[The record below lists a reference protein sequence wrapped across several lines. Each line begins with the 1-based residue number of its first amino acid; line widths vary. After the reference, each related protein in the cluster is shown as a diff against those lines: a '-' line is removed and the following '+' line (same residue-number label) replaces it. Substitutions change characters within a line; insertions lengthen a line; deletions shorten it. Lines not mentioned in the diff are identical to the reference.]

1 METLNTM
8 EDFILE
14 NLEELQRLGYLSQ
27 NNQIDLKK
35 AKSWAKILSDLTLL
49 DLQLVFQH
57 IAEKGL
63 TADERGNTVYTLTPA
78 VFRRIYSDLQ
88 PKYKPFKA
96 LDKAVESII
105 NSSVIEHLKTRESPF
120 IHILSN
126 EPDNERA
133 YFGLKG
139 LYVLLKDDLAIQTI
153 DGIYKPNIDRLRQKS
168 YQLGSQTTDQFL
180 EQTRHYW
187 YEAETVSFLTV
198 NQPTGKDTAN
208 V

>member
-1 METLNTM
+1 M

-27 NNQIDLKK
+27 NNQIDLKT
-35 AKSWAKILSDLTLL
+35 AKSWAKILSDLTLS

-63 TADERGNTVYTLTPA
+63 TCDEKGNAVYILTPA

-96 LDKAVESII
+96 LDKAVESMV

-120 IHILSN
+120 IHILRN

-139 LYVLLKDDLAIQTI
+139 LYVLLKDDLAIQKI
-153 DGIYKPNIDRLRQKS
+153 DDIYEPNIDRLKQKS

-180 EQTRHYW
+180 EQKRHYW
-187 YEAETVSFLTV
+187 YEADIVSFLT
-198 NQPTGKDTAN
+198 NRKELTNETY
-208 V
+208 